1 MRAALAP
8 RRRLGARRRR
18 RCRLVHRLVPERDR
32 PGLQLLQDLLL
43 LIACDLLVGDH
54 RVEDRLQVGD
64 EPAAELRLGDRR
76 ALRVSDLVERHAL
89 GQVGLQLLRRD
100 AEGLHLVGERLAD
113 RFLERGVDLVLA
125 HPEVTREMGDELLA
139 HARRGSGRLVCHSA
153 GGGDVGTLRAAEVE
167 AVACGRGC
175 HVDGGA
181 GDGRGA
187 RREAHDA
194 YVFWRGNGADH
205 VDKYTARGTVAS
217 SHRGKASVN
226 DASGPELYSRVMES
240 PPNSGWG
247 SGKHAVELYVRTYT
261 TMLQSSG
268 EIKVDSLVQTHIR
281 MGSVLHPL
289 AGQPQSD
296 MGALLYAVRRL
307 PRAIDRSRHVV
318 MGQSPQGFRAVLGA
332 DIMEWQPVKAPARRR
347 RWYQDG
353 RTLAVLIAST
363 SDIDDLIPSLVAYQ
377 IEWNKLHK
385 ALQSVELADESARE
399 AAGASEDDWQRLH
412 EAWGESFDST
422 LDLVQKEEC
431 HIGLRLIGGSH
442 LGYARMA
449 ARWWLPIA
457 GAMAELGVLDS
468 PVYFV
473 SSNAH
478 SLVNVLSG
486 TAREFEREIL
496 DWVRDNDP
504 ELEEERHKLEVG
516 HSRASRQNWLY
527 FAARQIF
534 DLHPDRE
541 QLRKRRAE
549 LEAARGIRHIPAKGT
564 GVDSAAQ
571 VCKLSSLDASA
582 IDPRVGTVDVER
594 LRASGACIVNVDYP
608 LGFAGDRKSTRLN
621 SSHVAISY
629 AVFCLK

>member
-1 MRAALAP
+1 
-8 RRRLGARRRR
+8 
-18 RCRLVHRLVPERDR
+18 
-32 PGLQLLQDLLL
+32 
-43 LIACDLLVGDH
+43 
-54 RVEDRLQVGD
+54 
-64 EPAAELRLGDRR
+64 
-76 ALRVSDLVERHAL
+76 
-89 GQVGLQLLRRD
+89 
-100 AEGLHLVGERLAD
+100 
-113 RFLERGVDLVLA
+113 
-125 HPEVTREMGDELLA
+125 
-139 HARRGSGRLVCHSA
+139 
-153 GGGDVGTLRAAEVE
+153 
-167 AVACGRGC
+167 
-175 HVDGGA
+175 
-181 GDGRGA
+181 
-187 RREAHDA
+187 
-194 YVFWRGNGADH
+194 
-205 VDKYTARGTVAS
+205 
-217 SHRGKASVN
+217 
-226 DASGPELYSRVMES
+226 MES
-240 PPNSGWG
+240 PPDTGWG

-296 MGALLYAVRRL
+296 MGALLYAARRL
-307 PRAIDRSRHVV
+307 PRAIEHCRHVV
-318 MGQSPQGFRAVLGA
+318 MGQSSQGFKAVLGA
-332 DIMEWQPVKAPARRR
+332 DIMEWQPLKAPARRR

-363 SDIDDLIPSLVAYQ
+363 SDIDDLVPSLVAYQ

-385 ALQSVELADESARE
+385 ALQGVELADEPARE

-496 DWVRDNDP
+496 DWVRQNDP

-527 FAARQIF
+527 FAGRQIF

-549 LEAARGIRHIPAKGT
+549 LEAARGIRHISAKGT

-571 VCKLSSLDASA
+571 IFKLSSLDASA

-594 LRASGACIVNVDYP
+594 LRASDACIVNVDYP
-608 LGFAGDRKSTRLN
+608 LGFAAYHILRQVAEHVSWVAGVYVMGKAATLN
-621 SSHVAISY
+621 SDVGDVMIPNVVYNEHSGNTYWLDNAITAADVQPNLVYGSAVDTQRAVAVRGTFLQNRDYLELYYQGHYTVVEMEAGPYLDACFEIGQPDRYPLNESVNMARINFDLGIVHYASDTPYTQARTLGARGLSY
-629 AVFCLK
+629 RGLDSTYAAAIALARRILQREGALKS

>member
-1 MRAALAP
+1 
-8 RRRLGARRRR
+8 
-18 RCRLVHRLVPERDR
+18 
-32 PGLQLLQDLLL
+32 
-43 LIACDLLVGDH
+43 
-54 RVEDRLQVGD
+54 
-64 EPAAELRLGDRR
+64 
-76 ALRVSDLVERHAL
+76 
-89 GQVGLQLLRRD
+89 
-100 AEGLHLVGERLAD
+100 
-113 RFLERGVDLVLA
+113 
-125 HPEVTREMGDELLA
+125 
-139 HARRGSGRLVCHSA
+139 
-153 GGGDVGTLRAAEVE
+153 
-167 AVACGRGC
+167 
-175 HVDGGA
+175 
-181 GDGRGA
+181 
-187 RREAHDA
+187 
-194 YVFWRGNGADH
+194 
-205 VDKYTARGTVAS
+205 
-217 SHRGKASVN
+217 
-226 DASGPELYSRVMES
+226 MES
-240 PPNSGWG
+240 PPNTGWG

-307 PRAIDRSRHVV
+307 PRAIEHCRHVV
-318 MGQSPQGFRAVLGA
+318 MGQSPQGFKAVLGA
-332 DIMEWQPVKAPARRR
+332 DIMEWQPLKAPARRR

-363 SDIDDLIPSLVAYQ
+363 SDIDDLVPSLVAYQ

-385 ALQSVELADESARE
+385 ALHGVELTEESARE

-422 LDLVQKEEC
+422 LELVQKDEC

-527 FAARQIF
+527 FVARQIF
-534 DLHPDRE
+534 DLHPERE
-541 QLRKRRAE
+541 QLRKRRVE
-549 LEAARGIRHIPAKGT
+549 LEAARGIRHISAKGT

-571 VCKLSSLDASA
+571 IFKLSSLDASA

-608 LGFAGDRKSTRLN
+608 LGFAAYHILRQVAEHVSWVAGVYVMGKAATLN
-621 SSHVAISY
+621 SDVGDVMIPNVVYNELSGNTYWLDNAISAADVQPNLVYGSAVDTQRAVAVRGTFLQNRDYLEFYYQGHYTVVEMEAGPYLDACYEIGQPGRYPLNESVNMARINFDLGIVHY
-629 AVFCLK
+629 ASDTPYTQARTLGARGLSYRGLDSTYAAAIALARRILQREGALKS

>member
-1 MRAALAP
+1 
-8 RRRLGARRRR
+8 
-18 RCRLVHRLVPERDR
+18 
-32 PGLQLLQDLLL
+32 
-43 LIACDLLVGDH
+43 
-54 RVEDRLQVGD
+54 
-64 EPAAELRLGDRR
+64 
-76 ALRVSDLVERHAL
+76 
-89 GQVGLQLLRRD
+89 
-100 AEGLHLVGERLAD
+100 
-113 RFLERGVDLVLA
+113 
-125 HPEVTREMGDELLA
+125 
-139 HARRGSGRLVCHSA
+139 
-153 GGGDVGTLRAAEVE
+153 
-167 AVACGRGC
+167 
-175 HVDGGA
+175 
-181 GDGRGA
+181 
-187 RREAHDA
+187 
-194 YVFWRGNGADH
+194 
-205 VDKYTARGTVAS
+205 
-217 SHRGKASVN
+217 
-226 DASGPELYSRVMES
+226 MES
-240 PPNSGWG
+240 PPNTGWG

-296 MGALLYAVRRL
+296 MGALLYAARRL
-307 PRAIDRSRHVV
+307 PRAIEHCRHVV
-318 MGQSPQGFRAVLGA
+318 MGQSPQGFKAVLGA
-332 DIMEWQPVKAPARRR
+332 DIMEWQPLKAPARRR
-347 RWYQDG
+347 RWYQHG

-363 SDIDDLIPSLVAYQ
+363 SDIDDLVPSLVAYQ

-385 ALQSVELADESARE
+385 ALQGVELADESARE

-457 GAMAELGVLDS
+457 GAMAELGVLES

-496 DWVRDNDP
+496 DWVRENDP

-541 QLRKRRAE
+541 ALRRRRAE

-571 VCKLSSLDASA
+571 IFKLSSLDASA

-594 LRASGACIVNVDYP
+594 LRASDACIVNVDYP
-608 LGFAGDRKSTRLN
+608 LGFAAYHILRQVAEHVSWVAGVYVMGKAATLN
-621 SSHVAISY
+621 SDVGDVMLPNVVFNEHSGNTYWLDNAITANDVQPNLVYGSAVDTQRAVAVRGTFLQNRDYLELYYQGHYTVVEMEAGPYLDACYEIGQPDRYPLNESVNMARINFDLGIVHYASDTPYTQARTLGARGLSY
-629 AVFCLK
+629 RGLDSTYAAAIALARRILQREGALKS